1 MKWFKGIVNRLER
14 MMMAAAF
21 AEADCADTALDIL
34 KAAERP
40 RKRPVSRTRVSSSEQ
55 RPVMRV

>member
-1 MKWFKGIVNRLER
+1 MKWFKEVMNRLER

-34 KAAERP
+34 EEGKRP
-40 RKRPVSRTRVSSSEQ
+40 RKRSVSRSRVASEQ

>member
-1 MKWFKGIVNRLER
+1 MKWFKKIMNRLER

-34 KAAERP
+34 KDRKRP
-40 RKRPVSRTRVSSSEQ
+40 RKRPVSRTRVSSEQ
-55 RPVMRV
+55 RPVMRI